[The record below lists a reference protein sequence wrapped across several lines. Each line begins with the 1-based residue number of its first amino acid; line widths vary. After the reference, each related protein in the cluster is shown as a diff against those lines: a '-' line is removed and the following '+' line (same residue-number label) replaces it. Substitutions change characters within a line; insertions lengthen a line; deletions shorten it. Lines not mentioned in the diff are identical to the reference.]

1 MRTSLNEI
9 ALIDKHIFDNGTHED
24 AILFEAMLILDTNL
38 PGQVMWQ
45 KKAHV
50 LVLQYGRKKLKGEI
64 ASVHNQLFAQPEYQ
78 SFRQRIFSLF
88 YRQ

>member
-9 ALIDKHIFDNGTHED
+9 ALIDKHIFDNGTRED

-50 LVLQYGRKKLKGEI
+50 LVLQYGRKKLKEEI
-64 ASVHNQLFAQPEYQ
+64 ALVHDQLFTRSEHQ
-78 SFRQRIFSLF
+78 SFRQRIFTMF